1 MIQMKNNFL
10 DSVGFV
16 NKNQAEYSILSD
28 LYSACSGK
36 NFLLQLYKI
45 DDIKEFYT
53 DVVEYINENYHS
65 YELIKFVLGEGG
77 VLNHEVLSDIACSS
91 YKDTD
96 LLNFAIKLSADN
108 SYVLVRGSDTLVLM
122 NNGQF
127 DDKFNNLFADKQK
140 MFEAEKEKKDIDQL
154 EWVFEDFHMHRKFR
168 GCDYVVAGKVSNEV
182 NEQHLRNSI
191 MDFLRKKT
199 NLHIVPELCTSKTHD
214 EESVDIGL
222 IDSNKRVAIIEVKYF
237 VKKGLFVDESKK
249 AYDEKRFLDGYEQL
263 DKYCI
268 HLNEDNYNLHS
279 AFLYMFYADQRPKAE
294 VVADAEAY
302 LKKYMSN
309 DEGTVC
315 SEKFKNHYKM
325 TFCDNMLDVQHIN
338 LSMV

>member
-28 LYSACSGK
+28 LYSACSSK
-36 NFLLQLYKI
+36 YFLLQLYKI

-53 DVVEYINENYHS
+53 DIVEYINENYHS
-65 YELIKFVLGEGG
+65 YELIKFVLGAGG
-77 VLNHEVLSDIACSS
+77 VLSHQVLSDIACSS
-91 YKDTD
+91 LKDTD
-96 LLNFAIKLSADN
+96 LFNLAIKLSADN

-122 NNGQF
+122 HNGKF

-182 NEQHLRNSI
+182 NERQLRNSI

-249 AYDEKRFLDGYEQL
+249 AYDKKRFLDGYEQL

-279 AFLYMFYADQRPKAE
+279 AFLYMFYADQRPKEE

-325 TFCDNMLDVQHIN
+325 TFCDNMLDVQHAN

>member
-10 DSVGFV
+10 DSAGFV

-28 LYSACSGK
+28 LYSVCSSK
-36 NFLLQLYKI
+36 YFLLQLYKI

-77 VLNHEVLSDIACSS
+77 VLRHEVLSNIACSS
-91 YKDTD
+91 LKDID
-96 LLNFAIKLSADN
+96 LFNLAIKLSADN
-108 SYVLVRGSDTLVLM
+108 RYILVKGSDTLVLM
-122 NNGQF
+122 HNGEF
-127 DDKFNNLFADKQK
+127 DDKFKNLFADKQK
-140 MFEAEKEKKDIDQL
+140 MLEAEKEKKDIDQL
-154 EWVFEDFHMHRKFR
+154 EWVFQDFHMHRKFR
-168 GCDYVVAGKVSNEV
+168 GCDYVVAGKVSNDV
-182 NEQHLRNSI
+182 DEQQLRNSI

-237 VKKGLFVDESKK
+237 VKKGLFVDERKK

-279 AFLYMFYADQRPKAE
+279 AFLYMFYADQRPKEE
-294 VVADAEAY
+294 VVADAEVY

-309 DEGTVC
+309 DEGAVC

-325 TFCDNMLDVQHIN
+325 TFCDNMLDVQYVN